1 MLSTWIRIPAA
12 FVAVLATALFAIVAE
27 AAPVKLRLLHLNDVY
42 EISPRDGQGGIA
54 EVLTLIK
61 QERAGGQATLVTFGG
76 DLLSPSVL
84 SGLTKGAQMVEMLN
98 AIGTNVAVLGNHEF
112 DFGGAILAERVKA
125 SKFPWLATNVTDSA
139 GKIVGGAAD
148 VWTTQV
154 GEYKVGFFG
163 LLTPE
168 TETLSNTGRD
178 VVFKPI
184 VETATAAVKAL
195 KDQGAQVIIAVT
207 HLDLSQDRQLAAK
220 VAGINVILGGH
231 DHDPMQILENNV
243 LIFKTGSD
251 AKFLGVADLS
261 IDTLTQG
268 QNKVV
273 TVVPTEWRLRSTRG
287 VPADAELAPKVA
299 AYNKQLDDAL
309 NVPVG
314 PTEVALDSQ
323 RSAVRGQETNMGDLI
338 ADAMRAFVGA
348 DVGFTQ
354 GGGIRGD
361 KVYPAG
367 TVLTRKDILT
377 ELPFGNVV
385 VVTEIS
391 GAELRA
397 AVENGVSQV
406 ADKAGRFP
414 QISGMSF
421 VYDPAKPAGARVLEI
436 KVGGAPLDNAKS
448 YKIATND
455 FMLEGGDGYAALGK
469 GKVLVNKSGGTLMA
483 TVVMDYVAKLGKV
496 TSKVEGRIKTP

>member
-1 MLSTWIRIPAA
+1 MLTRWTRMPAA
-12 FVAVLATALFAIVAE
+12 LVAVLAAALIAIAAD

-98 AIGTNVAVLGNHEF
+98 AIGTTVAVFGNHEF
-112 DFGGAILAERVKA
+112 DFGPQILVERIKA
-125 SKFPWLATNVTDSA
+125 SKFPWLATNVTDPA
-139 GKIVGGAAD
+139 GRIFGGAAD

-163 LLTPE
+163 LLTPD

-184 VETATAAVKAL
+184 VDTATAAVKAL
-195 KDQGAQVIIAVT
+195 KDQGAQVIIALT
-207 HLDLSQDRQLAAK
+207 HLDLAQDRQLAAR
-220 VAGINVILGGH
+220 VPGINAILGGH
-231 DHDPMQILENNV
+231 DHDPMQIFENNV
-243 LIFKTGSD
+243 LILKVGFD
-251 AKFLGVADLS
+251 ARFLGVADLA
-261 IDTLTQG
+261 IDTVQQG
-268 QNKVV
+268 NAKVV

-287 VPADAELAPKVA
+287 VPADAELAPKIA

-314 PTEVALDSQ
+314 PTDVALDSQ
-323 RSAVRGQETNMGDLI
+323 RAAVRGQETNMGNLI

-367 TVLTRKDILT
+367 TVLTRKDVLT

-385 VVTEIS
+385 VVTEVL
-391 GAELRA
+391 GAELKA

-406 ADKAGRFP
+406 ADRAGRFP
-414 QISGMSF
+414 QISGMTF
-421 VYDPAKPAGARVLEI
+421 VYDPAKPVGARVLEI
-436 KVGGAPLDNAKS
+436 KVGGVPLDPAKL
-448 YKIATND
+448 YKVATND

-469 GKVLVNKSGGTLMA
+469 GKVLVNKSAGTLMA
-483 TVVMDYVAKLGKV
+483 TVVMNYIAAQGKI